1 MLLTN
6 TPIVFAVPSE
16 SVVSWVK
23 MLKQQQKKKPLFS
36 VELIFG
42 CFTSLDWLNGK
53 HQENRAEKGGRKG
66 AS

>member
-1 MLLTN
+1 M
-6 TPIVFAVPSE
+6 PSE

-23 MLKQQQKKKPLFS
+23 MLKQQKKKIALFS

-42 CFTSLDWLNGK
+42 CFASLDWLNGK

>member
-23 MLKQQQKKKPLFS
+23 MLNQQKKKLALFS

-42 CFTSLDWLNGK
+42 CFTSLDWLSGK
-53 HQENRAEKGGRKG
+53 HQENRAEKRGRKG